1 MDTTHVI
8 PICILSM
15 FNQIVEFCISDV
27 AFNTNRNTLYH
38 NFIKFVIFHRCFRR
52 NTYEICGLEYV
63 LKRRIASYN
72 VWIVISPTYSAWKH
86 FQMSWCISVEPRI
99 VVAVIMLSMKRF
111 SMSNCQ
117 LDHRKRHHW
126 NSSHDTQHPCQNR
139 ISKYLKIIG
148 HLFQVLICQQPLL
161 IFPCVKRGGR
171 LNAECKHGLT
181 GNYVT
186 TGLPFPYKHKTSPS
200 VGKFQLFLS
209 VRRIYTV
216 LDCEYIIHITMHE
229 TVASIINRNTTK
241 VYWNKLSTTL
251 RQTLFGSSV

>member
-1 MDTTHVI
+1 MMHGSFSNHALFTRNSGFHVAMDTTHVI

-27 AFNTNRNTLYH
+27 AFNTNRNTLYY

-117 LDHRKRHHW
+117 LDHRKRHRW
-126 NSSHDTQHPCQNR
+126 NSSHDTQHPCQNW
-139 ISKYLKIIG
+139 ISKYFWNYWPFVSSFDMSTATVDLPM
-148 HLFQVLICQQPLL
+148 CQE
-161 IFPCVKRGGR
+161 RG
-171 LNAECKHGLT
+171 
-181 GNYVT
+181 
-186 TGLPFPYKHKTSPS
+186 
-200 VGKFQLFLS
+200 
-209 VRRIYTV
+209 
-216 LDCEYIIHITMHE
+216 
-229 TVASIINRNTTK
+229 
-241 VYWNKLSTTL
+241 
-251 RQTLFGSSV
+251 